1 MMDVPDK
8 PKREEFVS
16 HMVQWLNDAGTR
28 DAPDKPKRVEF
39 VSLMVQRENVV
50 ATRGVPRE

>member
-1 MMDVPDK
+1 
-8 PKREEFVS
+8 
-16 HMVQWLNDAGTR
+16 MVQWLNDAGTR